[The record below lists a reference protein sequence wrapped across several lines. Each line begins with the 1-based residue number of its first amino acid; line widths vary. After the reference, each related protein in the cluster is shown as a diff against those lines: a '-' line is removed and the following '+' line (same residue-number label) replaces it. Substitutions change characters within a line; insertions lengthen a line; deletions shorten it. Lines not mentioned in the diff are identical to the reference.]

1 MWKSASK
8 CGTHG
13 KLSSRIPLGHQI
25 NHGFAV
31 HLVVI
36 TVELGVGVDA
46 GAVVLRILV
55 VLIEIRH
62 LDEGREFLINLIKPF
77 LTEGDGRIRRR
88 LSHLQTARNEL
99 ENVNWL
105 RQRKGKK
112 KKILSLMGIARR
124 W

>member
-1 MWKSASK
+1 MIA
-8 CGTHG
+8 
-13 KLSSRIPLGHQI
+13 
-25 NHGFAV
+25 
-31 HLVVI
+31 
-36 TVELGVGVDA
+36 VELGFGVDA

>member
-1 MWKSASK
+1 M
-8 CGTHG
+8 
-13 KLSSRIPLGHQI
+13 
-25 NHGFAV
+25 
-31 HLVVI
+31 
-36 TVELGVGVDA
+36 
-46 GAVVLRILV
+46 LRILV

-88 LSHLQTARNEL
+88 LSQLQTARNEL

-112 KKILSLMGIARR
+112 KIFVIDGNRSQMVKSGVGDLHGSCVFHERLATVKKPHEPRGCLHLRSIFSFHRLMNKFRQ
-124 W
+124 